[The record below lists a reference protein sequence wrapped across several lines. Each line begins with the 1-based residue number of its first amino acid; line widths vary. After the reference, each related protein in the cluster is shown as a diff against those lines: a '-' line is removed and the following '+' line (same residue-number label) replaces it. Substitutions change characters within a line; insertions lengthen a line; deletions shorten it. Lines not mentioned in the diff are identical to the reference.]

1 MDLRLNHTTLM
12 NFESL
17 DQDMKVFSLEQIRN
31 WYAKNKDGSY
41 DVSVYFAGMYSSVSS
56 AEKVIREI
64 IAQEGMKHTIGYW
77 LYEHTVDDGYVESDS
92 CSSGKMVCE
101 YDSVRAYL
109 ADGTLLCESL
119 LDAACRKTFKG
130 RDPKTLKLKPGD
142 VAFEVSSV
150 SAEPVLIDGLPC
162 TEEDYQACLE
172 RAKKEYGN
180 ITELGWDYS
189 DDSYTVYNQYGSH
202 DHPLVWKLFPHF
214 GKVDERVRE
223 RLQETK
229 KWHDNMNEKY
239 LKELRNEETQVAD

>member
-1 MDLRLNHTTLM
+1 
-12 NFESL
+12 
-17 DQDMKVFSLEQIRN
+17 MKVFRLVMLEHG
-31 WYAKNKDGSY
+31 YAKRQNGTY
-41 DVSVYFAGMYSSVSS
+41 DVSEHPMGLYSSLQK
-56 AEKVIREI
+56 AERFIRRI
-64 IAQEGMKHTIGYW
+64 VAKDGVMRTIGYW
-77 LYEHTVDDGYVESDS
+77 LYEHTVDGGYVESDR
-92 CSSGKMVCE
+92 CSFGKMICE

-150 SAEPVLIDGLPC
+150 SAEPVLIDGFPC

-202 DHPLVWKLFPHF
+202 DHPLVWELFPHF

-239 LKELRNEETQVAD
+239 LKELRNEETYVAD